1 MSKKND
7 VNPKRFEDMRYV
19 LLGGLLG
26 TGVLCL
32 LCLMFAC
39 LLFFRILPMDL
50 LVFYAALSGLIG
62 GFAAAV
68 LIGSRGRILFF
79 IPLAGIVMLVFLAV
93 LGQIL
98 FDSVFSPA
106 SNPLMLSAVF
116 FGLIAGSLFANRR

>member
-7 VNPKRFEDMRYV
+7 VNPKQFEDMRYV
-19 LLGGLLG
+19 LLGSLMG

-39 LLFFRILPMDL
+39 LLLFRILPMDL
-50 LVFYAALSGLIG
+50 LVFYAALSGWIG

-98 FDSVFSPA
+98 FDSAFSPA

-116 FGLIAGSLFANRR
+116 LGLTAGSLFANRR